1 MVVNIW
7 SFVPLGETEFI
18 VACRTKLK
26 SDFQRVYVLPYGR
39 FARKAIHLTPRFI
52 FNLLLIVRIVKSDEF
67 RWRTKLL
74 NFFLIYSSPLR
85 LYQPCCSQNT
95 RLIINTFC
103 KIIGF
108 TSTNFDFSSCFS
120 VLRSS
125 NEELKIQ
132 NDSFA
137 DRAMEYDTYQTA

>member
-39 FARKAIHLTPRFI
+39 FARKVIHLTPRSIFDLLVEILKFYLIFI
-52 FNLLLIVRIVKSDEF
+52 PVRQDVPNHIAVQTLTKSSINSSAHKSWIIEF
-67 RWRTKLL
+67 ITTILVL
-74 NFFLIYSSPLR
+74 VLV
-85 LYQPCCSQNT
+85 SQYYFVSQT
-95 RLIINTFC
+95 
-103 KIIGF
+103 
-108 TSTNFDFSSCFS
+108 
-120 VLRSS
+120 
-125 NEELKIQ
+125 EELKIQ

-137 DRAMEYDTYQTA
+137 YRVTEYDT